1 MICKDILNMD
11 SIRKNMNLV
20 AGEEGLTRTL
30 RWIYFADCMEC
41 LEEREN
47 LLEWIYGGELII
59 VTNKVFMDHEDK
71 LLELMRLFNQKVV
84 AGFVINVGQT
94 PESAKKLAD
103 EMKLPIFEIGWSL
116 KMVDLSQVLCM
127 ALAEEVRN
135 ETSVNQLFANILYQN
150 EISEQDMAN
159 RGEYYGI
166 NLNRPHFILA
176 FDIDHL
182 TRKVMELE
190 SSEEFRKKYR
200 ESLLSFIKMDFSM
213 GGLSHLMTLMQG
225 DAVLVLLP
233 AEVFSDEQLLTIIH
247 KIQNEFHIRNN
258 MTVSVGI
265 GEVYYYIE
273 EFRQSAA
280 EAKQAVEIV
289 RFHEGENEI
298 KYYRDIGIYYLVTQI
313 QDKKLLENYY
323 LKMLGPLVNADRFS
337 DGNLCQTLETYF
349 LHDCNANEAA
359 QALYIH
365 RNTMRYRLEK
375 ITSLIHRD
383 LNSINDCTELNLAFH
398 IKKYVETIQH

>member
-84 AGFVINVGQT
+84 AGFIINVGQT

-200 ESLLSFIKMDFSM
+200 ESLL
-213 GGLSHLMTLMQG
+213 
-225 DAVLVLLP
+225 
-233 AEVFSDEQLLTIIH
+233 
-247 KIQNEFHIRNN
+247 
-258 MTVSVGI
+258 
-265 GEVYYYIE
+265 
-273 EFRQSAA
+273 
-280 EAKQAVEIV
+280 
-289 RFHEGENEI
+289 
-298 KYYRDIGIYYLVTQI
+298 
-313 QDKKLLENYY
+313 
-323 LKMLGPLVNADRFS
+323 
-337 DGNLCQTLETYF
+337 
-349 LHDCNANEAA
+349 
-359 QALYIH
+359 
-365 RNTMRYRLEK
+365 
-375 ITSLIHRD
+375 
-383 LNSINDCTELNLAFH
+383 
-398 IKKYVETIQH
+398 